1 MRQCCRPA
9 ASAASVATVY
19 DIEEAATLPALP
31 RPTGSSANR
40 NKRLFA
46 ILGPFHRRVLAEFF
60 QWLMDRPLGGLLA
73 FIAAAILAL
82 TLAFWPFYV
91 LLAGSFAPTNSDGV
105 TVGTVETATAA
116 ADAFVVSFG
125 ALFSQTTHW
134 TANNASSVFLV
145 TLQAGIGK
153 LTLSGLTALLVMKVS
168 RVPNHVIVSDALLV
182 HVYDDE
188 WHISLRLGTLYYQVY
203 AQPRYC
209 FLYLFCGSCCC
220 LHDLLTDSILLSF
233 LFLSPLPPTTPPHR
247 LHALTHTH

>member
-1 MRQCCRPA
+1 MRKCCRPA

-19 DIEEAATLPALP
+19 DIEEAAALPALP

-182 HVYDDE
+182 HVHDDE
-188 WHISLRLGTLYYQVY
+188 WHISLRLGTLYY
-203 AQPRYC
+203 
-209 FLYLFCGSCCC
+209 
-220 LHDLLTDSILLSF
+220 
-233 LFLSPLPPTTPPHR
+233 
-247 LHALTHTH
+247 